1 MECCLFCPHVRCVIL
16 VLYFTFSILCGPC
29 FSVCVLLRISY
40 SLSRFLFTFTDAYVF
55 FSATSSSI
63 QKFSSLFLCLFANVI
78 QVKTLAFSSLFPRP
92 LLFSHLLFSCHFKTM
107 FKGPF
112 TWSGV
117 SFFCFVSP
125 RAWKQKKPTP
135 LDRGP
140 PTPCKQA
147 LSVKLP
153 LPVRTARAFIINFFR
168 FGFRIHDHGI
178 SLCSVLF
185 PNVSARCAH
194 LAALKRKTAAFI
206 LLFRISHPRFYGLG
220 SLSCLGYFLR
230 SRFIRR
236 LPFVISFMGL

>member
-1 MECCLFCPHVRCVIL
+1 MEWGKFLLFCVPQ
-16 VLYFTFSILCGPC
+16 S
-29 FSVCVLLRISY
+29 
-40 SLSRFLFTFTDAYVF
+40 
-55 FSATSSSI
+55 
-63 QKFSSLFLCLFANVI
+63 
-78 QVKTLAFSSLFPRP
+78 VKTKETNPTRP
-92 LLFSHLLFSCHFKTM
+92 GS
-107 FKGPF
+107 
-112 TWSGV
+112 
-117 SFFCFVSP
+117 
-125 RAWKQKKPTP
+125 
-135 LDRGP
+135 

-153 LPVRTARAFIINFFR
+153 LPVRTARAFIIIFFR

-185 PNVSARCAH
+185 SNVSARCAH